1 MKADTSGTFNKS
13 QLYFWCFDGDRHQPP
28 KVQICRLVLRALPT
42 DAFPLKSQR
51 CSEAHVNVPVTAY
64 FIRRGWGGGV
74 PNADVVK
81 ERSQQPK
88 TTDADGG
95 NERQWKEDGNE
106 NTSAGKASL

>member
-13 QLYFWCFDGDRHQPP
+13 QLYFWCFDGDSHQPP

-51 CSEAHVNVPVTAY
+51 CSAARVNVSVTAY
-64 FIRRGWGGGV
+64 FIRGGS
-74 PNADVVK
+74 
-81 ERSQQPK
+81 ERRRCHGTL
-88 TTDADGG
+88 TTAENNDADGG
-95 NERQWKEDGNE
+95 NERRWKEDGSGE